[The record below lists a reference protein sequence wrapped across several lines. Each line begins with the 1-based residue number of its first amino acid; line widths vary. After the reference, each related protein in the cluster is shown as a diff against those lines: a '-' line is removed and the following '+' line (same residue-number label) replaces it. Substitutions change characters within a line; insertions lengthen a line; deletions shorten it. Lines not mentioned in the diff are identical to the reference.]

1 MEDSGQN
8 VKSDLSTV
16 LCGSAGFNSAATPNK
31 ESNYYYGS
39 YQIVNPVLGS
49 FIICLL
55 YSLIHL
61 STSVYGP
68 KGVPLAVDSLGRS
81 TVFITCFTLPK
92 SVVTN
97 YLKAL
102 QAIVLILIDSG
113 LLTGDIDLLLYAVN
127 AVEIR

>member
-1 MEDSGQN
+1 MAVVSCY
-8 VKSDLSTV
+8 DLSV
-16 LCGSAGFNSAATPNK
+16 SA
-31 ESNYYYGS
+31 
-39 YQIVNPVLGS
+39 
-49 FIICLL
+49 
-55 YSLIHL
+55 YS
-61 STSVYGP
+61 
-68 KGVPLAVDSLGRS
+68 
-81 TVFITCFTLPK
+81 CFTKTYPAFFQTAMVVTDITFWHIYPSYEK